1 MGAAAAEVGCD
12 EQRAILTDDSL
23 PCYRGPESEGPNVTE
38 EQKESKPS
46 QIAHKQVK
54 EIHHAP
60 VTSRL
65 PFAPDHGAAAV
76 HHPQPGRA
84 GHMAGLA
91 VMKKVHAALRR
102 GVHTG
107 RRPLETRH
115 GVAGSS
121 SSWPG

>member
-76 HHPQPGRA
+76 RHPQRDRAGPGRQCRARA
-84 GHMAGLA
+84 GPRRSAPHVRGGPRP
-91 VMKKVHAALRR
+91 AL
-102 GVHTG
+102 
-107 RRPLETRH
+107 
-115 GVAGSS
+115 
-121 SSWPG
+121 

>member
-1 MGAAAAEVGCD
+1 MVAAAAEVGCD

-60 VTSRL
+60 VTSRVTL
-65 PFAPDHGAAAV
+65 AADDSSAAV

-84 GHMAGLA
+84 GPGTWSRAP
-91 VMKKVHAALRR
+91 AAPGRR
-102 GVHTG
+102 GRRDG
-107 RRPLETRH
+107 RAP
-115 GVAGSS
+115 
-121 SSWPG
+121 PGRSAQWS